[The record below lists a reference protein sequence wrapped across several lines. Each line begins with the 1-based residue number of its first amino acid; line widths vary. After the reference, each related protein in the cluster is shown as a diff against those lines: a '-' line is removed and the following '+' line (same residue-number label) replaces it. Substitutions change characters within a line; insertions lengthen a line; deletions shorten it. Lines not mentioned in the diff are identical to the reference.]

1 MFELNNL
8 SAIRVS
14 IASPE
19 KIREW
24 SYGEVT
30 KSETIN
36 YRTHKPETSGLLCE
50 RIFGPKKNW
59 ECHCGKYKR
68 IRHKGVICDKCG
80 VEVTKSSVR
89 RERFGHIELA
99 CPVAHIWFMQS
110 IPSRIGLILGLNSKQ
125 LDLYTKINSFYRS
138 KELEIRNLIQQEL
151 GRGKVEFSLMV
162 DQVSE
167 ASAGVQINKVAFNNY
182 LNQIKEISEETGVAL
197 PNDWFTVIM
206 RMPEVLRA
214 EQNEE
219 LSEEEWE
226 KTLTAVKDAIK
237 ALNEF
242 RSQEGEG
249 LKAFFIERIDT
260 IRGYLAEVP
269 NYEKSRIDKIK
280 ARLEENLAALEE
292 KVSLD
297 SGRLEQ
303 EMIFYIEK
311 LDISEEKQ
319 RLAKHLDYFIE
330 TMEKEPACGKKLGF
344 IAQEMGREI
353 NTTASKANS
362 LELTKLAIEL
372 KNELERIR
380 EQTQNIL

>member
-1 MFELNNL
+1 
-8 SAIRVS
+8 
-14 IASPE
+14 
-19 KIREW
+19 
-24 SYGEVT
+24 
-30 KSETIN
+30 
-36 YRTHKPETSGLLCE
+36 
-50 RIFGPKKNW
+50 
-59 ECHCGKYKR
+59 
-68 IRHKGVICDKCG
+68 
-80 VEVTKSSVR
+80 
-89 RERFGHIELA
+89 
-99 CPVAHIWFMQS
+99 MQS
-110 IPSRIGLILGLNSKQ
+110 MTGFGKAVSEFSNKKVVIEVKSLNSKQ

-138 KELEIRNLIQQEL
+138 KELEIRNLVQQEL
-151 GRGKVEFSLMV
+151 GRGKVELSLVV

-167 ASAGVQINKVAFNNY
+167 ATAGVQINKVAFGNY
-182 LNQIKEISEETGVAL
+182 VNQIKEISEESGVAL
-197 PNDWFTVIM
+197 PSDWFTVVM
-206 RMPEVLRA
+206 RMPEVLKA

-219 LSEEEWE
+219 LSDEEWE
-226 KTLTAVKDAIK
+226 QTLSAIKEALK

-242 RSQEGEG
+242 RTQEGEG
-249 LKAFFIERIDT
+249 LKKFFIERINT

-269 NYEKSRIDKIK
+269 NYEKARIDKIK

-353 NTTASKANS
+353 NTLGSKSNCS
-362 LELTKLAIEL
+362 ELQVLVVNMKD
-372 KNELERIR
+372 ELEKIK
-380 EQTQNIL
+380 EQVLNVL

>member
-1 MFELNNL
+1 
-8 SAIRVS
+8 
-14 IASPE
+14 
-19 KIREW
+19 
-24 SYGEVT
+24 
-30 KSETIN
+30 
-36 YRTHKPETSGLLCE
+36 
-50 RIFGPKKNW
+50 
-59 ECHCGKYKR
+59 
-68 IRHKGVICDKCG
+68 
-80 VEVTKSSVR
+80 
-89 RERFGHIELA
+89 
-99 CPVAHIWFMQS
+99 MQS
-110 IPSRIGLILGLNSKQ
+110 MTGFGKAVSEFSNKKVVIEVKSLNSKQ
-125 LDLYTKINSFYRS
+125 LDLYTKINYFYRS
-138 KELEIRNLIQQEL
+138 KELEIRNLVQQEL
-151 GRGKVEFSLMV
+151 GRGKVELSLVV

-167 ASAGVQINKVAFNNY
+167 ATAGVQINKVAFNNY
-182 LNQIKEISEETGVAL
+182 VNQIKEISEESGVAL
-197 PNDWFTVIM
+197 PNDWFAVVM
-206 RMPEVLRA
+206 RMPEVLKA

-219 LSEEEWE
+219 LSDEEWE
-226 KTLTAVKDAIK
+226 QTLLAIKEALK

-249 LKAFFIERIDT
+249 LKKFFIERIDT

-269 NYEKSRIDKIK
+269 NYEKARIDKIK

-353 NTTASKANS
+353 NTLGSKSNCS
-362 LELTKLAIEL
+362 ELQVLVVNMKD
-372 KNELERIR
+372 ELEKIK
-380 EQTQNIL
+380 EQVLNVL

>member
-1 MFELNNL
+1 
-8 SAIRVS
+8 
-14 IASPE
+14 
-19 KIREW
+19 
-24 SYGEVT
+24 
-30 KSETIN
+30 
-36 YRTHKPETSGLLCE
+36 
-50 RIFGPKKNW
+50 
-59 ECHCGKYKR
+59 
-68 IRHKGVICDKCG
+68 
-80 VEVTKSSVR
+80 
-89 RERFGHIELA
+89 
-99 CPVAHIWFMQS
+99 MQS
-110 IPSRIGLILGLNSKQ
+110 MTGFGKAVSEFSNKKVVIEVKSLNSKQ
-125 LDLYTKINSFYRS
+125 LDLYTKINYFYRS
-138 KELEIRNLIQQEL
+138 KELEIRNLVQQEL
-151 GRGKVEFSLMV
+151 GRGKVELSLVV

-167 ASAGVQINKVAFNNY
+167 TTAGVQINKVAFNNY
-182 LNQIKEISEETGVAL
+182 VNQIKEISEESGVAL
-197 PNDWFTVIM
+197 PSDWFTVVM
-206 RMPEVLRA
+206 RMPEVLKA

-219 LSEEEWE
+219 LSDEEWE
-226 KTLTAVKDAIK
+226 QTLSAIKEALK

-249 LKAFFIERIDT
+249 LKKFFIERIDT

-269 NYEKSRIDKIK
+269 NYEKARIDKIK

-353 NTTASKANS
+353 NTLGSKSNCS
-362 LELTKLAIEL
+362 ELQVLVVNMKD
-372 KNELERIR
+372 ELEKIK
-380 EQTQNIL
+380 EQVLNVL

>member
-1 MFELNNL
+1 M
-8 SAIRVS
+8 
-14 IASPE
+14 
-19 KIREW
+19 
-24 SYGEVT
+24 
-30 KSETIN
+30 
-36 YRTHKPETSGLLCE
+36 
-50 RIFGPKKNW
+50 
-59 ECHCGKYKR
+59 
-68 IRHKGVICDKCG
+68 
-80 VEVTKSSVR
+80 
-89 RERFGHIELA
+89 
-99 CPVAHIWFMQS
+99 MQS
-110 IPSRIGLILGLNSKQ
+110 MTGFGKAVSEFTDKKVVIEIKSLNSKQ

-182 LNQIKEISEETGVAL
+182 LNQIKEISEETGVSL

-249 LKAFFIERIDT
+249 LKAFFLERIDT

-269 NYEKSRIDKIK
+269 NYEKARIDKIK
-280 ARLEENLAALEE
+280 ARLEENLASLEE

-353 NTTASKANS
+353 NTLGSKSNCS
-362 LELTKLAIEL
+362 ELQVLVVNMKD
-372 KNELERIR
+372 ELEKIK
-380 EQTQNIL
+380 EQVLNVL

>member
-1 MFELNNL
+1 
-8 SAIRVS
+8 
-14 IASPE
+14 
-19 KIREW
+19 
-24 SYGEVT
+24 
-30 KSETIN
+30 
-36 YRTHKPETSGLLCE
+36 
-50 RIFGPKKNW
+50 
-59 ECHCGKYKR
+59 
-68 IRHKGVICDKCG
+68 
-80 VEVTKSSVR
+80 
-89 RERFGHIELA
+89 
-99 CPVAHIWFMQS
+99 MQS
-110 IPSRIGLILGLNSKQ
+110 MTGFGKAVSEFSNKKVVIEVKSLNSKQ
-125 LDLYTKINSFYRS
+125 LDLYTKINYFYRS
-138 KELEIRNLIQQEL
+138 KELEIRNLVQQEL
-151 GRGKVEFSLMV
+151 GRGKVELSLMV

-167 ASAGVQINKVAFNNY
+167 ATAGVQINKVAFNNY
-182 LNQIKEISEETGVAL
+182 VNQIKEISEESGVAL
-197 PNDWFTVIM
+197 PNDWFTVVM
-206 RMPEVLRA
+206 RMPEVLKA

-226 KTLTAVKDAIK
+226 QTLVAIKEALK

-249 LKAFFIERIDT
+249 LKKFFIERIDT

-269 NYEKSRIDKIK
+269 NYEKARIDKIK

-353 NTTASKANS
+353 NTLGSKSNCS
-362 LELTKLAIEL
+362 ELQVLVVNMKD
-372 KNELERIR
+372 ELEKIK
-380 EQTQNIL
+380 EQVLNVL

>member
-1 MFELNNL
+1 
-8 SAIRVS
+8 
-14 IASPE
+14 
-19 KIREW
+19 
-24 SYGEVT
+24 
-30 KSETIN
+30 
-36 YRTHKPETSGLLCE
+36 
-50 RIFGPKKNW
+50 
-59 ECHCGKYKR
+59 
-68 IRHKGVICDKCG
+68 
-80 VEVTKSSVR
+80 
-89 RERFGHIELA
+89 
-99 CPVAHIWFMQS
+99 MQS
-110 IPSRIGLILGLNSKQ
+110 MTGFGKAVSEFSNKKVVIEVKSLNSKQ
-125 LDLYTKINSFYRS
+125 LDLYTKINYFYRS
-138 KELEIRNLIQQEL
+138 KELEIRNLVQQEL
-151 GRGKVEFSLMV
+151 GRGKVELSLVV

-167 ASAGVQINKVAFNNY
+167 ATAGVQINKVAFNNY
-182 LNQIKEISEETGVAL
+182 VNQIKEISEESGVAL
-197 PNDWFTVIM
+197 PSDWFTVVM
-206 RMPEVLRA
+206 RMPEVLKA

-219 LSEEEWE
+219 LSDEEWE
-226 KTLTAVKDAIK
+226 QTLCAIKEALK

-249 LKAFFIERIDT
+249 LKKFFIERIDT

-269 NYEKSRIDKIK
+269 NYEKARIDKIK

-353 NTTASKANS
+353 NTLGSKSNCS
-362 LELTKLAIEL
+362 ELQVLVVNMKD
-372 KNELERIR
+372 ELEKIK
-380 EQTQNIL
+380 EQVLNVL

>member
-1 MFELNNL
+1 
-8 SAIRVS
+8 
-14 IASPE
+14 
-19 KIREW
+19 
-24 SYGEVT
+24 
-30 KSETIN
+30 
-36 YRTHKPETSGLLCE
+36 
-50 RIFGPKKNW
+50 
-59 ECHCGKYKR
+59 
-68 IRHKGVICDKCG
+68 
-80 VEVTKSSVR
+80 
-89 RERFGHIELA
+89 
-99 CPVAHIWFMQS
+99 MQS
-110 IPSRIGLILGLNSKQ
+110 MTGFGKAVSEFSNKKVVIEVKSLNSKQ
-125 LDLYTKINSFYRS
+125 LDLYTKINYFYRS
-138 KELEIRNLIQQEL
+138 KELEIRNLVQQEL
-151 GRGKVEFSLMV
+151 GRGKVELSLVV

-167 ASAGVQINKVAFNNY
+167 ATAGVQINKVAFNNY
-182 LNQIKEISEETGVAL
+182 VNQIKEISEESGVAL
-197 PNDWFTVIM
+197 PNDWFTVVM
-206 RMPEVLRA
+206 RMPEVLKA

-219 LSEEEWE
+219 LSDEEWE
-226 KTLTAVKDAIK
+226 QTLCAIKEALK

-249 LKAFFIERIDT
+249 LKKFFIDRIDT

-269 NYEKSRIDKIK
+269 NYEKARIDKIK

-353 NTTASKANS
+353 NTLGSKSNCS
-362 LELTKLAIEL
+362 ELQVLVVNMKD
-372 KNELERIR
+372 ELEKIK
-380 EQTQNIL
+380 EQVLNVL

>member
-1 MFELNNL
+1 
-8 SAIRVS
+8 
-14 IASPE
+14 
-19 KIREW
+19 
-24 SYGEVT
+24 
-30 KSETIN
+30 
-36 YRTHKPETSGLLCE
+36 
-50 RIFGPKKNW
+50 
-59 ECHCGKYKR
+59 
-68 IRHKGVICDKCG
+68 
-80 VEVTKSSVR
+80 
-89 RERFGHIELA
+89 
-99 CPVAHIWFMQS
+99 MQS
-110 IPSRIGLILGLNSKQ
+110 MTGFGKAVSEFSNKKVVIEVKSLNSKQ
-125 LDLYTKINSFYRS
+125 LDLYTKINYFYRS
-138 KELEIRNLIQQEL
+138 KELEIRNLVQQEL
-151 GRGKVEFSLMV
+151 GRGKVELSLVV

-167 ASAGVQINKVAFNNY
+167 ATAGVQINKVAFNNY
-182 LNQIKEISEETGVAL
+182 VNQIKEISEESGVAL
-197 PNDWFTVIM
+197 PNDWFTVVM
-206 RMPEVLRA
+206 RMPEVLKA

-219 LSEEEWE
+219 LSDEEWE
-226 KTLTAVKDAIK
+226 QTLSSIKEALK

-249 LKAFFIERIDT
+249 LKKFFIERIDT

-269 NYEKSRIDKIK
+269 NYEKARIDKIK

-353 NTTASKANS
+353 NTLGSKSNCS
-362 LELTKLAIEL
+362 ELQVLVVNMKD
-372 KNELERIR
+372 ELEKIK
-380 EQTQNIL
+380 EQVLNVL

>member
-1 MFELNNL
+1 
-8 SAIRVS
+8 
-14 IASPE
+14 
-19 KIREW
+19 
-24 SYGEVT
+24 
-30 KSETIN
+30 
-36 YRTHKPETSGLLCE
+36 
-50 RIFGPKKNW
+50 
-59 ECHCGKYKR
+59 
-68 IRHKGVICDKCG
+68 
-80 VEVTKSSVR
+80 
-89 RERFGHIELA
+89 
-99 CPVAHIWFMQS
+99 MQS
-110 IPSRIGLILGLNSKQ
+110 MTGFGKAVSEFSNKKVVIEVKSLNSKQ
-125 LDLYTKINSFYRS
+125 LDLYTKINYFYRS
-138 KELEIRNLIQQEL
+138 KELEMRNLVQQEL
-151 GRGKVEFSLMV
+151 GRGKVELSLVV

-167 ASAGVQINKVAFNNY
+167 ATAGVQINKVAFNNY
-182 LNQIKEISEETGVAL
+182 VNQIKEISEESGVAL
-197 PNDWFTVIM
+197 PNDWFTVVM
-206 RMPEVLRA
+206 RMPEVLKA

-219 LSEEEWE
+219 LSDEEWE
-226 KTLTAVKDAIK
+226 QTLSAIKEALK

-249 LKAFFIERIDT
+249 LKKFFIERIDT

-269 NYEKSRIDKIK
+269 NYEKARIDKIK

-353 NTTASKANS
+353 NTLGSKSNCS
-362 LELTKLAIEL
+362 ELQVLVVNMKD
-372 KNELERIR
+372 ELEKIK
-380 EQTQNIL
+380 EQVLNVL

>member
-1 MFELNNL
+1 M
-8 SAIRVS
+8 
-14 IASPE
+14 
-19 KIREW
+19 
-24 SYGEVT
+24 
-30 KSETIN
+30 
-36 YRTHKPETSGLLCE
+36 
-50 RIFGPKKNW
+50 
-59 ECHCGKYKR
+59 
-68 IRHKGVICDKCG
+68 
-80 VEVTKSSVR
+80 
-89 RERFGHIELA
+89 
-99 CPVAHIWFMQS
+99 MQS
-110 IPSRIGLILGLNSKQ
+110 MTGFGKAVSEFTDKKVVIEVKSLNSKQ
-125 LDLYTKINSFYRS
+125 LDLYTKINYFYRS
-138 KELEIRNLIQQEL
+138 KELEIRNLVQQEL
-151 GRGKVEFSLMV
+151 GRGKVELSLMV

-182 LNQIKEISEETGVAL
+182 LNQIKEISSETGVAL

-206 RMPEVLRA
+206 RMPEVLKT

-219 LSEEEWE
+219 LSEEEWGQ
-226 KTLTAVKDAIK
+226 TLSAIKDALK
-237 ALNEF
+237 ALNDF

-249 LKAFFIERIDT
+249 LKKYFIERIDT

-269 NYEKSRIDKIK
+269 NYEKARIDKIK
-280 ARLEENLAALEE
+280 ARLEENLATLED

-353 NTTASKANS
+353 NTLGSKSNCS
-362 LELTKLAIEL
+362 ELQVLVVNMKD
-372 KNELERIR
+372 ELEKIK
-380 EQTQNIL
+380 EQVLNVL

>member
-1 MFELNNL
+1 M
-8 SAIRVS
+8 
-14 IASPE
+14 
-19 KIREW
+19 
-24 SYGEVT
+24 
-30 KSETIN
+30 
-36 YRTHKPETSGLLCE
+36 
-50 RIFGPKKNW
+50 
-59 ECHCGKYKR
+59 
-68 IRHKGVICDKCG
+68 
-80 VEVTKSSVR
+80 
-89 RERFGHIELA
+89 
-99 CPVAHIWFMQS
+99 MQS
-110 IPSRIGLILGLNSKQ
+110 MTGFGKAVSEFTDKKVVIEIKSLNSKQ

-226 KTLTAVKDAIK
+226 KTLIAVKDAIK

-249 LKAFFIERIDT
+249 LRKFFIERINT

-269 NYEKSRIDKIK
+269 NYEKARIDKIK
-280 ARLEENLAALEE
+280 ARLEENLASLEE

-353 NTTASKANS
+353 NTLGSKSNCS
-362 LELTKLAIEL
+362 ELQVLVVNMKD
-372 KNELERIR
+372 ELEKIK
-380 EQTQNIL
+380 EQVLNVL

>member
-1 MFELNNL
+1 LWTLN
-8 SAIRVS
+8 
-14 IASPE
+14 
-19 KIREW
+19 
-24 SYGEVT
+24 
-30 KSETIN
+30 
-36 YRTHKPETSGLLCE
+36 
-50 RIFGPKKNW
+50 KK
-59 ECHCGKYKR
+59 ED
-68 IRHKGVICDKCG
+68 IM
-80 VEVTKSSVR
+80 
-89 RERFGHIELA
+89 
-99 CPVAHIWFMQS
+99 MQS
-110 IPSRIGLILGLNSKQ
+110 MTGFGKAVSEFSNKKVVIEVKSLNSKQ
-125 LDLYTKINSFYRS
+125 LDLYTKINYFYRS
-138 KELEIRNLIQQEL
+138 KELEIRNLVQQEL
-151 GRGKVEFSLMV
+151 GRGKVELSLVV

-167 ASAGVQINKVAFNNY
+167 ATAGVQINKVAFGNY
-182 LNQIKEISEETGVAL
+182 VNQIKEISEESGVAL
-197 PNDWFTVIM
+197 PNDWFTVVM
-206 RMPEVLRA
+206 RMPEVLKA

-219 LSEEEWE
+219 LSDEEWE
-226 KTLTAVKDAIK
+226 QTLSAIKEALK

-249 LKAFFIERIDT
+249 LKKFFIERIDT

-269 NYEKSRIDKIK
+269 NYEKARIDKIK

-353 NTTASKANS
+353 NTLGSKSNCS
-362 LELTKLAIEL
+362 ELQVLVVNMKD
-372 KNELERIR
+372 ELEKIK
-380 EQTQNIL
+380 EQVLNVL

>member
-1 MFELNNL
+1 
-8 SAIRVS
+8 
-14 IASPE
+14 
-19 KIREW
+19 
-24 SYGEVT
+24 
-30 KSETIN
+30 
-36 YRTHKPETSGLLCE
+36 
-50 RIFGPKKNW
+50 
-59 ECHCGKYKR
+59 
-68 IRHKGVICDKCG
+68 
-80 VEVTKSSVR
+80 
-89 RERFGHIELA
+89 
-99 CPVAHIWFMQS
+99 MQS
-110 IPSRIGLILGLNSKQ
+110 MTGFGKAVSEFSNKKVVIEVKSLNSKQ
-125 LDLYTKINSFYRS
+125 LDLYTKINYFYRS
-138 KELEIRNLIQQEL
+138 KELEMRNLVQQEL
-151 GRGKVEFSLMV
+151 GRGKVELSLVV

-167 ASAGVQINKVAFNNY
+167 ATAGVQINKVAFVNY
-182 LNQIKEISEETGVAL
+182 VNQIKEISEESGVAL
-197 PNDWFTVIM
+197 PNDWFTVVM
-206 RMPEVLRA
+206 RMPEVLKA

-219 LSEEEWE
+219 LSDEEWE
-226 KTLTAVKDAIK
+226 QTLSAIKEALK

-249 LKAFFIERIDT
+249 LKKFFIERIDT

-269 NYEKSRIDKIK
+269 NYEKARIDKIK

-353 NTTASKANS
+353 NTLGSKSNCS
-362 LELTKLAIEL
+362 ELQVLVVNMKD
-372 KNELERIR
+372 ELEKIK
-380 EQTQNIL
+380 EQVLNVL

>member
-1 MFELNNL
+1 M
-8 SAIRVS
+8 
-14 IASPE
+14 
-19 KIREW
+19 
-24 SYGEVT
+24 
-30 KSETIN
+30 
-36 YRTHKPETSGLLCE
+36 
-50 RIFGPKKNW
+50 
-59 ECHCGKYKR
+59 
-68 IRHKGVICDKCG
+68 
-80 VEVTKSSVR
+80 
-89 RERFGHIELA
+89 
-99 CPVAHIWFMQS
+99 MQS
-110 IPSRIGLILGLNSKQ
+110 MTGFGKAVSEFTDKKVVIEIKSLNSKQ

-206 RMPEVLRA
+206 RMPEVLRT

-269 NYEKSRIDKIK
+269 NYEKARIDKIK

-353 NTTASKANS
+353 NTLGSKSNCS
-362 LELTKLAIEL
+362 ELQVLVVNMKD
-372 KNELERIR
+372 ELEKIK
-380 EQTQNIL
+380 EQVLNVL

>member
-1 MFELNNL
+1 
-8 SAIRVS
+8 
-14 IASPE
+14 
-19 KIREW
+19 
-24 SYGEVT
+24 
-30 KSETIN
+30 
-36 YRTHKPETSGLLCE
+36 
-50 RIFGPKKNW
+50 
-59 ECHCGKYKR
+59 
-68 IRHKGVICDKCG
+68 
-80 VEVTKSSVR
+80 
-89 RERFGHIELA
+89 
-99 CPVAHIWFMQS
+99 MQS
-110 IPSRIGLILGLNSKQ
+110 MTGFGKAVSEFTDKKVVIEIKSLNSKQ

-269 NYEKSRIDKIK
+269 NYEKARIDKIK

-353 NTTASKANS
+353 NTLGSKSNCS
-362 LELTKLAIEL
+362 ELQVLVVNMKD
-372 KNELERIR
+372 ELEKIK
-380 EQTQNIL
+380 EQVLNVL

>member
-1 MFELNNL
+1 
-8 SAIRVS
+8 
-14 IASPE
+14 
-19 KIREW
+19 
-24 SYGEVT
+24 
-30 KSETIN
+30 
-36 YRTHKPETSGLLCE
+36 
-50 RIFGPKKNW
+50 
-59 ECHCGKYKR
+59 
-68 IRHKGVICDKCG
+68 
-80 VEVTKSSVR
+80 
-89 RERFGHIELA
+89 
-99 CPVAHIWFMQS
+99 MQS
-110 IPSRIGLILGLNSKQ
+110 MTGFGKAVSEFSNKKVVIEVKSLNSKQ
-125 LDLYTKINSFYRS
+125 LDLYTKINYFYRS
-138 KELEIRNLIQQEL
+138 KELEMRNLVQQEL
-151 GRGKVEFSLMV
+151 GRGKVELSLVV

-167 ASAGVQINKVAFNNY
+167 ATAGVQINKVAFGNY
-182 LNQIKEISEETGVAL
+182 VNQIKEISEESGVAL
-197 PNDWFTVIM
+197 PNDWFTVVM
-206 RMPEVLRA
+206 RMPEVLKA

-219 LSEEEWE
+219 LSDEEWE
-226 KTLTAVKDAIK
+226 QTLSAIKEALK

-249 LKAFFIERIDT
+249 LKKFFIERIDT

-269 NYEKSRIDKIK
+269 NYEKARIDKIK

-353 NTTASKANS
+353 NTLGSKSNCS
-362 LELTKLAIEL
+362 ELQVLVVNMKD
-372 KNELERIR
+372 ELEKIK
-380 EQTQNIL
+380 EQVLNVL

>member
-1 MFELNNL
+1 M
-8 SAIRVS
+8 
-14 IASPE
+14 
-19 KIREW
+19 
-24 SYGEVT
+24 
-30 KSETIN
+30 
-36 YRTHKPETSGLLCE
+36 
-50 RIFGPKKNW
+50 
-59 ECHCGKYKR
+59 
-68 IRHKGVICDKCG
+68 
-80 VEVTKSSVR
+80 
-89 RERFGHIELA
+89 
-99 CPVAHIWFMQS
+99 MQS
-110 IPSRIGLILGLNSKQ
+110 MTGFGKAVSEFSNKKVVIEVKSLNSKQ
-125 LDLYTKINSFYRS
+125 LDLYTKINYFYRS
-138 KELEIRNLIQQEL
+138 KELEIRNLVQQEL
-151 GRGKVEFSLMV
+151 GRGKVELSLVV

-167 ASAGVQINKVAFNNY
+167 ATAGVQINKVAFNNY
-182 LNQIKEISEETGVAL
+182 VNQIKEISEESGVAL
-197 PNDWFTVIM
+197 PNDWFTVVM
-206 RMPEVLRA
+206 RMPEVLKA

-219 LSEEEWE
+219 LSDEEWE
-226 KTLTAVKDAIK
+226 QTLSAIKEALK

-249 LKAFFIERIDT
+249 LKKFFIERIDT

-269 NYEKSRIDKIK
+269 NYEKARIDKIK

-353 NTTASKANS
+353 NTLGSKSNCS
-362 LELTKLAIEL
+362 ELQVLVVNMKD
-372 KNELERIR
+372 ELEKIK
-380 EQTQNIL
+380 EQVLNVL

>member
-1 MFELNNL
+1 
-8 SAIRVS
+8 
-14 IASPE
+14 
-19 KIREW
+19 
-24 SYGEVT
+24 
-30 KSETIN
+30 
-36 YRTHKPETSGLLCE
+36 
-50 RIFGPKKNW
+50 
-59 ECHCGKYKR
+59 
-68 IRHKGVICDKCG
+68 
-80 VEVTKSSVR
+80 
-89 RERFGHIELA
+89 
-99 CPVAHIWFMQS
+99 MQS
-110 IPSRIGLILGLNSKQ
+110 MTGFGKAVSEFTDKKVVIEIKSLNSKQ

-206 RMPEVLRA
+206 RMPEVLRT

-269 NYEKSRIDKIK
+269 NYEKARIDKIK
-280 ARLEENLAALEE
+280 ARLEENLASLEE

-353 NTTASKANS
+353 NTLGSKSNCS
-362 LELTKLAIEL
+362 ELQVLVVNMKD
-372 KNELERIR
+372 ELEKIK
-380 EQTQNIL
+380 EQVLNVL

>member
-1 MFELNNL
+1 M
-8 SAIRVS
+8 
-14 IASPE
+14 
-19 KIREW
+19 
-24 SYGEVT
+24 
-30 KSETIN
+30 
-36 YRTHKPETSGLLCE
+36 
-50 RIFGPKKNW
+50 
-59 ECHCGKYKR
+59 
-68 IRHKGVICDKCG
+68 
-80 VEVTKSSVR
+80 
-89 RERFGHIELA
+89 
-99 CPVAHIWFMQS
+99 MQS
-110 IPSRIGLILGLNSKQ
+110 MTGFGKAVSEFSNKKVVIEVKSLNSKQ
-125 LDLYTKINSFYRS
+125 LDLYTKINYFYRS
-138 KELEIRNLIQQEL
+138 KELEIRNLVQQEL
-151 GRGKVEFSLMV
+151 GRGKVELSLMV

-167 ASAGVQINKVAFNNY
+167 ATAGVQINKVAFNNY
-182 LNQIKEISEETGVAL
+182 VNQIKEISEESGVAL
-197 PNDWFTVIM
+197 PSDWFTVVM
-206 RMPEVLRA
+206 RMPEVLKA

-219 LSEEEWE
+219 LSDEEWE
-226 KTLTAVKDAIK
+226 QTLCAIKEALK

-249 LKAFFIERIDT
+249 LKKFFIERIDT

-269 NYEKSRIDKIK
+269 NYEKARIDKIK

-353 NTTASKANS
+353 NTLGSKSNCS
-362 LELTKLAIEL
+362 ELQVLVVNMKD
-372 KNELERIR
+372 ELEKIK
-380 EQTQNIL
+380 EQVLNVL

>member
-1 MFELNNL
+1 M
-8 SAIRVS
+8 
-14 IASPE
+14 
-19 KIREW
+19 
-24 SYGEVT
+24 
-30 KSETIN
+30 
-36 YRTHKPETSGLLCE
+36 
-50 RIFGPKKNW
+50 
-59 ECHCGKYKR
+59 
-68 IRHKGVICDKCG
+68 
-80 VEVTKSSVR
+80 
-89 RERFGHIELA
+89 
-99 CPVAHIWFMQS
+99 MQS
-110 IPSRIGLILGLNSKQ
+110 MTGFGKAVSEFTDKKVVIEIKSLNSKQ

-269 NYEKSRIDKIK
+269 NYEKARIDKIK

-353 NTTASKANS
+353 NTLGSKSNCS
-362 LELTKLAIEL
+362 ELQVLVVNMKD
-372 KNELERIR
+372 ELEKIK
-380 EQTQNIL
+380 EQVLNVL

>member
-1 MFELNNL
+1 
-8 SAIRVS
+8 
-14 IASPE
+14 
-19 KIREW
+19 
-24 SYGEVT
+24 
-30 KSETIN
+30 
-36 YRTHKPETSGLLCE
+36 
-50 RIFGPKKNW
+50 
-59 ECHCGKYKR
+59 
-68 IRHKGVICDKCG
+68 
-80 VEVTKSSVR
+80 
-89 RERFGHIELA
+89 
-99 CPVAHIWFMQS
+99 MQS
-110 IPSRIGLILGLNSKQ
+110 MTGFGKAVSEFSNKKVVIEVKSLNSKQ
-125 LDLYTKINSFYRS
+125 LDLYTKINYFYRS
-138 KELEIRNLIQQEL
+138 KELEIRNLVQQEL
-151 GRGKVEFSLMV
+151 GRGKVELSLVV

-167 ASAGVQINKVAFNNY
+167 ATAGVQINKVAFGNY
-182 LNQIKEISEETGVAL
+182 VNQIKEISEESGVAL
-197 PNDWFTVIM
+197 PNDWFTVVM
-206 RMPEVLRA
+206 RMPEVLKA

-219 LSEEEWE
+219 LSDEEWE
-226 KTLTAVKDAIK
+226 QTLSAIKEALK

-249 LKAFFIERIDT
+249 LKKFFIERIDT

-269 NYEKSRIDKIK
+269 IYEKARIDKIK

-353 NTTASKANS
+353 NTLGSKSNCS
-362 LELTKLAIEL
+362 ELQVLVVNMKD
-372 KNELERIR
+372 ELEKIK
-380 EQTQNIL
+380 EQVLNVL